1 MKNIER
7 PAYFPSVKKTAKENG
22 LIQIGSNLFEFGLA
36 SELNESERA
45 DLKKRCEDISVAFRE
60 VFYFTDDGENA
71 LFDFSNGIA
80 QFQFQNVYSQRTGK
94 LRYCVYFLTHLV
106 NTRNSRT
113 SIYDDFKPDT
123 QEYAC
128 SLDFNN
134 DSYVE
139 I

>member
-1 MKNIER
+1 MKNIEM
-7 PAYFPSVKKTAKENG
+7 PVYFPSVKKTAKENG
-22 LIQIGSNLFEFGLA
+22 LIQIGSNLFELSLA

-45 DLKKRCEDISVAFRE
+45 DLKQRCENISAVFRE
-60 VFYFTDDGENA
+60 VFYYTDGENA

-80 QFQFQNVYSQRTGK
+80 LFQFQNVYSKKTGK
-94 LRYCVYFLTHLV
+94 LRYRVYFLTHLV

-123 QEYAC
+123 QEYAR
-128 SLDFNN
+128 SLEFNS
-134 DSYVE
+134 DSYIE

>member
-1 MKNIER
+1 MKNIEM
-7 PAYFPSVKKTAKENG
+7 PVYFPSVKKTAKENG
-22 LIQIGSNLFEFGLA
+22 LIQIGSNLFELGLA

-45 DLKKRCEDISVAFRE
+45 DLKQRCENISAAFRE
-60 VFYFTDDGENA
+60 VFYYTDGENA

-80 QFQFQNVYSQRTGK
+80 LFQFQNVYSKKTGK
-94 LRYCVYFLTHLV
+94 LRYRVYFLTHLV

-123 QEYAC
+123 QEYAR
-128 SLDFNN
+128 SLEFNN